1 MIPVTSEPL
10 TQKGSTA
17 RLNAENFCD
26 VQDVEI
32 DPTENGEIAKKS
44 LRELKEE
51 KGRSKT
57 EEVRCTYVGKKKR
70 AVMESKHKYA
80 A

>member
-1 MIPVTSEPL
+1 MVPVTSEPL

-26 VQDVEI
+26 VQDVKI

-44 LRELKEE
+44 LRE
-51 KGRSKT
+51 
-57 EEVRCTYVGKKKR
+57 
-70 AVMESKHKYA
+70 
-80 A
+80 

>member
-1 MIPVTSEPL
+1 MVLVTSEPL
-10 TQKGSTA
+10 TKKGSTA

-26 VQDVEI
+26 VQDVKI

-44 LRELKEE
+44 LRELEEE
-51 KGRSKT
+51 KGRRKT
-57 EEVRCTYVGKKKR
+57 EEVRCLYLGKKKR
-70 AVMESKHKYA
+70 AVMESKHKHA